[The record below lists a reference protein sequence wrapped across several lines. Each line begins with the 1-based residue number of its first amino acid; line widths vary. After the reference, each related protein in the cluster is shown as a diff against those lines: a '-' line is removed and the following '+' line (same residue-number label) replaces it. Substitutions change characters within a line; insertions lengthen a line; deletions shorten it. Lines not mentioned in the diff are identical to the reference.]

1 MNIFKRVAVFFFL
14 FLDQIIYCSCA
25 VETKTTTCYRIFELA
40 ITGRA
45 NWN

>member
-1 MNIFKRVAVFFFL
+1 MNICKRVAVFFFL
-14 FLDQIIYCSCA
+14 FLDKIIFCA
-25 VETKTTTCYRIFELA
+25 CVVETKNPTCYRIFELA